1 MHSFL
6 VYGKKNG
13 KSEAKNLC
21 LEVHWG
27 GGRGALQL
35 KKDDNR
41 FLFFLDLEFSEFR
54 ADSSKQ
60 NTEPLPIS

>member
-6 VYGKKNG
+6 VYAKKNTE

-27 GGRGALQL
+27 GGWGWGVHSNL

-41 FLFFLDLEFSEFR
+41 FLFFSGFR
-54 ADSSKQ
+54 VFR
-60 NTEPLPIS
+60 I